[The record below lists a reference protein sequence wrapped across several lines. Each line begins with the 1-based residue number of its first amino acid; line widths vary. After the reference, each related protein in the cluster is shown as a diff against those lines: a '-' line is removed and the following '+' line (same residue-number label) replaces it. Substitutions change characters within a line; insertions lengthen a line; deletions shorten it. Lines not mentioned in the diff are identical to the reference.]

1 MNRKTLHRR
10 NTNFFLIHS
19 IIALN
24 PPQQDIIISSGR
36 EIIFKQTGADIAL
49 VQFDELCRT
58 ALAAGDFLIIADRF
72 KGLLMQDVPVL
83 GDDQRDAARRFMWLV
98 DALYDRGRFLV
109 IGAAVECIHA
119 YSLIHDDLPC
129 MDDDSIR
136 RGKPSAHIKFG
147 EATAVLAGNSLLT
160 MAFEI
165 LSHKDLRISE
175 KIKID
180 LINKISESSG
190 HLGIAGGQYLD
201 LNYERKKISQKKIEG
216 MEIKKT
222 GKLFSFCCAAPLI
235 IKKKN
240 KSDIKKF
247 ENIGADIGL
256 LFQVADDLIDYKG
269 SLLVAGKKTGKDKK
283 KGKATLISLLGYK
296 NTIKY
301 ANNLILR
308 IKSKLKKYGSKSR
321 NLSET
326 LNYILSRN
334 KWKKNTNC

>member
-1 MNRKTLHRR
+1 MQKKLNKIAKDTNNFLRR
-10 NTNFFLIHS
+10 FIV
-19 IIALN
+19 
-24 PPQQDIIISSGR
+24 
-36 EIIFKQTGADIAL
+36 KQKKS
-49 VQFDELCRT
+49 E
-58 ALAAGDFLIIADRF
+58 LIIAMNY
-72 KGLLMQDVPVL
+72 GLFS
-83 GDDQRDAARRFMWLV
+83 GGKKIRSKILV
-98 DALYDRGRFLV
+98 DVGSLFKINYKQLII

-129 MDDDSIR
+129 MDNDSLR
-136 RGKPSAHIKFG
+136 RGKASTHIKFG
-147 EATAVLAGNSLLT
+147 ESTAVLAGNSLLT

-165 LSHKDLRISE
+165 LSHKGLKLNE
-175 KIKID
+175 KIKIN

-201 LNYERKKISQKKIEG
+201 LSYERKRVSKKKIIE

-222 GKLFSFCCAAPLI
+222 GKLFSFCCVAPLI
-235 IKKKN
+235 IKKKKFN
-240 KSDIKKF
+240 EIKKF

-269 SLLVAGKKTGKDKK
+269 SSLVAGKKTGKDKK

-301 ANNLILR
+301 GNNLILK
-308 IKSKLKKYGSKSR
+308 INAKLKSYGSKSR

-326 LNYILSRN
+326 LDYILNR
-334 KWKKNTNC
+334 KK